1 MITVK
6 LAYRNLVGAGLRT
19 WLNVV
24 VLSLSFVVIIWIQ
37 GLLEGWNKQARR
49 DMIEWEIGGGQYWH
63 KSYDPYDLFTIQESH
78 GVPPQP
84 LKVGIKTGFFTPI
97 LIAQATIYPE
107 GRMRSVLLKGIDPE
121 QKILKIPSQY
131 LRTNIEE
138 IPAVI
143 GTRMAKSTRL
153 KKGDFVTI
161 RWREVSGTFD
171 AAEAKIV
178 YIMKTNVGTV
188 DNGQMWVPLKR
199 LRKMMQMK
207 DETTIIVADKNA
219 DVVGNTDG
227 WMFKNQDYLLQEVTK
242 LIKSKTAGSSVL
254 YILLLFLAMLAIF
267 DTQVFSIFR
276 RRKEIGTLI
285 ALGMTRSQVIR
296 LFTIEGAMHGV
307 LAALVAAVY
316 GIPLLIFFAV
326 KGFAMP
332 KVADSYGLNIAN
344 RIFPSYS
351 AGLIL
356 GTVALVFITVTIVS
370 FIPTRKISKLKPTDA
385 IRGKINY

>member
-1 MITVK
+1 MITLR

-24 VLSLSFVVIIWIQ
+24 VLSLSFVVIIWMQ

-49 DMIEWEIGGGQYWH
+49 DMIGWEVGGGQYWH
-63 KSYDPYDLFTIQESH
+63 KSYDPYDPFTIQESH

-84 LKVGIKTGFFTPI
+84 LKAGIKKGFLTPI

-107 GRMRSVLLKGIDPE
+107 GRMRSVLLKGIEPE
-121 QKILKIPSQY
+121 QKIVKIPSQY

-153 KKGDFVTI
+153 KKGDFVTV
-161 RWREVSGTFD
+161 RWRDVSGTFD
-171 AAEAKIV
+171 AEEAKIV

-188 DNGQMWVPLKR
+188 DNGQMWVPLER

-207 DETTIIVADKNA
+207 GEATIIVADKNA
-219 DVVGNTDG
+219 DVLNNTDG
-227 WMFKNQDYLLQEVTK
+227 WVFKNQDYLLQEVTK

-267 DTQVFSIFR
+267 DTQVFSIFH

-296 LFTIEGAMHGV
+296 LFTLEGAMHGV

-316 GIPLLIFFAV
+316 GIPLLTFFAV

-332 KVADSYGLNIAN
+332 KVVDSYGLNIAN

-356 GTVALVFITVTIVS
+356 GTVVLVFVTVTIVS
-370 FIPTRKISKLKPTDA
+370 FIPTRRISKLKPTDA
-385 IRGKINY
+385 IRGKID